1 MIPMMERLII
11 KEIEK
16 RVREALPELEVN
28 TDGNVK
34 QITTYFEKRTC
45 HRNVQEQ
52 SDVKFFGQVEAL
64 VSMNFKTDG
73 QEFVDKTPLIAS
85 FMERPYLAVDGDT
98 HPLCEIVGSEI
109 ADGPYLDVDVFVVK
123 VTYPIYDRQEV
134 QEWDDPKLNTATTD
148 APDIYPRPAWD
159 ARNEPETH
167 I

>member
-11 KEIEK
+11 VEMEK
-16 RVREALPELEVN
+16 RVSDALPELALN

-52 SDVKFFGQVEAL
+52 SGVKFFGHVEAL
-64 VSMNFKTDG
+64 VSVNFKTNG
-73 QEFVDKTPLIAS
+73 QEFVDKTPLLAS

-109 ADGPYLDVDVFVVK
+109 ADGPYLDVDVFVFK
-123 VTYPIYDRQEV
+123 VTYPIYDRIDG
-134 QEWDDPKLNTATTD
+134 QEWQPPQLGTATTD
-148 APDIYPRPAWD
+148 APDIYPRPQWD
-159 ARNEPETH
+159 ASNEPEAR